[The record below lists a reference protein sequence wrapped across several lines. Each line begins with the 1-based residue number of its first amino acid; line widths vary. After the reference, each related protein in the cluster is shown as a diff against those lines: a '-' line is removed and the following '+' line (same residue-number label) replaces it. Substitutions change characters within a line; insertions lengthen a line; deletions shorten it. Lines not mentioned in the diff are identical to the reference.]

1 MFGDFDIDITGDG
14 SRSVV
19 HVYGDID
26 AKTSPQVRAVILN
39 LFKERGQKRVI
50 VDLKGAM
57 RIDNS
62 GASSL
67 MAGFEVAQKRNAE
80 FVLTGLN

>member
-1 MFGDFDIDITGDG
+1 MIGDFDIDITGDG

-26 AKTSPQVRAVILN
+26 AKTSPQVRAVILD
-39 LFKERGQKRVI
+39 LLEERGQKRVI
-50 VDLKGAM
+50 VDLKGAT
-57 RIDNS
+57 RINNS
-62 GASSL
+62 GASSIV
-67 MAGFEVAQKRNAE
+67 AGFEVAKKRNVE

>member
-1 MFGDFDIDITGDG
+1 MFGDFGIDIMGDG

-19 HVYGDID
+19 RVYGDID
-26 AKTSPQVRAVILN
+26 AKTSPQVRAVILD
-39 LFKERGQKRVI
+39 LFEERGQKRVI
-50 VDLKGAM
+50 VDLKGAT

-67 MAGFEVAQKRNAE
+67 VAGFEVAQKRNAE
-80 FVLTGLN
+80 FALTGLN